1 MDKKDS
7 VIVGVIEIG
16 KKNKIDRIYSQEI
29 CDKIVEDSRELVES
43 GTMHVQADAPT
54 NNGVMSL
61 NNLIGKVDN
70 IFIEDGWVKVEVA
83 PVQTPI
89 FKIMFYAGKLPW
101 WKKALTFL
109 GFFKN
114 RELEQFK
121 KTLKGRKL
129 SVAPVGSGSI
139 DGKGNVQDDYQ
150 LLGFFLTS
158 EPSFV
163 G

>member
-43 GTMHVQADAPT
+43 GRMYVDAEAPT
-54 NNGVMSL
+54 GGVMSL
-61 NNLIGKVDN
+61 GNAIGRVDD
-70 IFIEDGWVKVEVA
+70 IFIEDGWVKVEIS

-89 FKIMFYAGKLPW
+89 FKVLFYAGKLPW
-101 WKKALTFL
+101 WKKVLTFL

-114 RELEQFK
+114 RELGQFK

>member
-1 MDKKDS
+1 MDNRDS
-7 VIVGVIEIG
+7 VTVGVIEIG
-16 KKNKIDRIYSQEI
+16 KKNKNDRVYSQEI
-29 CDKIVEDSRELVES
+29 CEKIVEDSRELIES
-43 GTMHVQADAPT
+43 GIMHVDAEAPT
-54 NNGVMSL
+54 GGVISL
-61 NNLIGKVDN
+61 GKLIGKVDD
-70 IFIEDGWVKVEVA
+70 IFIEDGWVKAEIS

-89 FKIMFYAGKLPW
+89 FKVLFYAGKLPW

-121 KTLKGRKL
+121 KTLKGGKL

-139 DGKGNVQDDYQ
+139 DGKGIVQDDYQ
-150 LLGFFLTS
+150 LLGFFLTP